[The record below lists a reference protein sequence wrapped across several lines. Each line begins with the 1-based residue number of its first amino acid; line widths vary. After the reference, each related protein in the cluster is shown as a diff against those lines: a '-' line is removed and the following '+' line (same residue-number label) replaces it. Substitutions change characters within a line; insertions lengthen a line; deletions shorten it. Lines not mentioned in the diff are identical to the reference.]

1 MKTKDKKIK
10 RLAEKYYYGNRKLTP
25 KERAILENSKY
36 KNLLGVEREYH
47 EFDKILE
54 NFAATSSVDPAQ
66 VTEQPVTKSQKYYM
80 FQTKLGDIKDLIDEV
95 EDAFFLDLGN
105 FGLDRYKNIDINQL
119 KSFIANYANNKISD
133 GTLKEEI
140 KRAASASSPWSIMYR
155 LRMLLT
161 R

>member
-1 MKTKDKKIK
+1 MKTIDKHIK
-10 RLAEKYYYGNRKLTP
+10 RLAEKYYYGNRKLTA
-25 KERAILENSKY
+25 KERTILENSKY
-36 KNLLGVEREYH
+36 KNLLGPDREYH

-54 NFAATSSVDPAQ
+54 NFAETSSVDASQ
-66 VTEQPVTKSQKYYM
+66 VADQPVAKSQKYYM
-80 FQTKLGDIKDLIDEV
+80 FQTGLGEIKDLIDEI

-105 FGLDRYKNIDINQL
+105 FGLDRYKNIDLNQL
-119 KSFIANYANNKISD
+119 KSFVATYANNKISN

-140 KRAASASSPWSIMYR
+140 KRALSGDSVWAILYR

>member
-1 MKTKDKKIK
+1 MKTIDKKIK
-10 RLAEKYYYGNRKLTP
+10 RLAEKYYYGNRKLSA
-25 KERAILENSKY
+25 KERTILENSKY
-36 KNLLGVEREYH
+36 KNLLGPDREYH

-54 NFAATSSVDPAQ
+54 NFAETSNVNTAQ
-66 VTEQPVTKSQKYYM
+66 VTDQPVTKSQKYYM
-80 FQTKLGDIKDLIDEV
+80 FQTKLGEIKDLIDEV

-105 FGLDRYKNIDINQL
+105 FGLDRYKNIDINKL
-119 KSFIANYANNKISD
+119 KSFIANYVNNRITD

-140 KRAASASSPWSIMYR
+140 KRAASASSPWSILYR

>member
-10 RLAEKYYYGNRKLTP
+10 RLAEKYYYGHCKITP
-25 KERAILENSKY
+25 AQRAILENSKY
-36 KNLLGVEREYH
+36 SNLLGVKRDYH

-54 NFAATSSVDPAQ
+54 QFAQSSNVDPAT
-66 VTEQPVTKSQKYYM
+66 VTEQPVAKSQKYYM
-80 FQTKLGDIKDLIDEV
+80 FQTRLGEIKDMIDEI

-105 FGLDRYKNIDINQL
+105 FGLDRYKNIDVEQM
-119 KSFIANYANNKISD
+119 KSFINQYVSSKITD
-133 GTLKEEI
+133 GTLREEI
-140 KRAASASSPWSIMYR
+140 KKAAMSTSPWSIMYK

>member
-10 RLAEKYYYGNRKLTP
+10 HLAEKYYYGNRKLTP
-25 KERAILENSKY
+25 EEREILENSKY
-36 KNLLGVEREYH
+36 RNLLGVERDYY

-54 NFAATSSVDPAQ
+54 NFAETSNVDVAQ
-66 VTEQPVTKSQKYYM
+66 VTENPVTKNQKYYM
-80 FQTKLGDIKDLIDEV
+80 FQSKLPYIKDLIDEV
-95 EDAFFLDLGN
+95 EDAFFLGLGN

-119 KSFIANYANNKISD
+119 KTFIANYVNKNITD
-133 GTLKEEI
+133 GTLKKEI
-140 KRAASASSPWSIMYR
+140 EKAASGLSPWSIMYK

>member
-1 MKTKDKKIK
+1 MKKIDKQIK
-10 RLAEKYYYGNRKLTP
+10 RLAEKYYYGNRKLNQ

-36 KNLLGVEREYH
+36 RNLLGPEREYH

-54 NFAATSSVDPAQ
+54 NFAETSNVNASEVSD
-66 VTEQPVTKSQKYYM
+66 QPVTKSQKYYM
-80 FQTKLGDIKDLIDEV
+80 FQTRLGEIKDLIDEV

-119 KSFIANYANNKISD
+119 KSFISNYANNKISN
-133 GTLKEEI
+133 GTLREEV
-140 KRAASASSPWSIMYR
+140 KRVLSSNDAWTIMYK
-155 LRMLLT
+155 LRYLLT

>member
-1 MKTKDKKIK
+1 MKTIDKHIK
-10 RLAEKYYYGNRKLTP
+10 RLAEKYYYGNRKLTA
-25 KERAILENSKY
+25 KERTILENSKY
-36 KNLLGVEREYH
+36 KNLLGPDREYH

-54 NFAATSSVDPAQ
+54 NFAETSNVDVSQ
-66 VTEQPVTKSQKYYM
+66 VADQPVVKNQKYYM
-80 FQTKLGDIKDLIDEV
+80 FQSRLGEIKDLIDEI

-105 FGLDRYKNIDINQL
+105 FGLDRYKNIDVNQL
-119 KSFIANYANNKISD
+119 KAFVANYANTKISN

-140 KRAASASSPWSIMYR
+140 KRALSGDSVWAILYK